1 MLKEFKTHINEKI
14 KKPFLNLSFK
24 DQWNLILTIASLLIA
39 LASLIIALTA
49 ITSVVK
55 IKGFEDLLRAT
66 SENAIQLTKMDSTL
80 FEQNR
85 LQQINIGRNDS
96 GLVELKKQ
104 TKTLI
109 GLQKSNSDQL
119 SIQRK
124 VEKSNLIGD
133 CQLLEGLYEK
143 LMYMGISHENP
154 FPIDKSYRKQTIKY
168 LEDLDSLVIQGVN
181 NNLLKMYENIYSQ
194 WVYFNS
200 QIEFTIGD
208 LNVSE
213 ENVLTKYFDVKVIVH
228 ELSPSPT
235 IKPPTREESDIE
247 QLKVLT
253 EWTKRFWEKGVEPM
267 MNIKEIQTYRHNNF
281 SNYRRVTK

>member
-1 MLKEFKTHINEKI
+1 MLKEIKTHINEKI
-14 KKPFLNLSFK
+14 KKPFLKLSFK

-109 GLQKSNSDQL
+109 GLQKSNTDQL
-119 SIQRK
+119 LIQRK

-133 CQLLEGLYEK
+133 CQLLEGLCEK
-143 LMYMGISHENP
+143 LIYMGISHENP

-168 LEDLDSLVIQGVN
+168 LQDLDSLVIQGVN

-213 ENVLTKYFDVKVIVH
+213 ENVLTKYFDVKVIIH
-228 ELSPSPT
+228 ELSPSPI

-267 MNIKEIQTYRHNNF
+267 MNIKEIQTYKHNNF
-281 SNYRRVTK
+281 LNYRRVIK

>member
-1 MLKEFKTHINEKI
+1 MLKEIKTHIHEKI
-14 KKPFLNLSFK
+14 KKPFLKLSFK
-24 DQWNLILTIASLLIA
+24 DQWNLILTIASLIIA
-39 LASLIIALTA
+39 LASLSIALVA

-66 SENAIQLTKMDSTL
+66 SENALQLTKMDSTL
-80 FEQNR
+80 IEQNR
-85 LQQINIGRNDS
+85 LQQINIRRNDS
-96 GLVELKKQ
+96 GLVELRKQ

-109 GLQKSNSDQL
+109 DLQKSNSDQL

-124 VEKSNLIGD
+124 VDKSNLISD
-133 CQLLEGLYEK
+133 CQLLEGLWEK
-143 LMYMGISHENP
+143 LMYMGINHENP

-168 LEDLDSLVIQGVN
+168 LEDLNSLVIQGVN

-200 QIEFTIGD
+200 QIELTIGT
-208 LNVSE
+208 LNISE
-213 ENVLTKYFDVKVIVH
+213 ENVLTKYFDVKVEIKP
-228 ELSPSPT
+228 LSPNPS
-235 IKPPTREESDIE
+235 IKPPTREESDID

-267 MNIKEIQTYRHNNF
+267 MNTKEIQTYRKNNF
-281 SNYRRVTK
+281 YNYRKVTN